1 MKHCTKYKLVIQ
13 YNKKGERNHM
23 TYEHEIEILNHLY
36 NLAETRKPIVFSEEA
51 LIALGSAISALQTLA
66 DMPNIMQTI
75 LNNPNSK
82 GE

>member
-1 MKHCTKYKLVIQ
+1 MLYNIIRKEKHNY
-13 YNKKGERNHM
+13 M
-23 TYEHEIEILNHLY
+23 SYEHEIEILNHLY
-36 NLAETRKPIVFSEEA
+36 NLAETRHPVIFSEEA

-66 DMPNIMQTI
+66 DMPDIMQTI